1 MYQKLLVLLDGSELA
16 EVVFPFAEELAA
28 RLDLEVVLLQVYGAL
43 GRDFIPV
50 HRAYI
55 ERAADTIASQIEDI
69 QDRLGVQLDAR
80 VTEVRGELADGHYAD
95 EILRYVEENKI
106 DLIMMASHGRSGI
119 RRWHMG
125 SVADKVLRASKVPVW
140 FVHAGIPDAVPYNK
154 WPSKTF
160 IIPMD
165 GSERSE
171 SVIPHV
177 KTLASQRSLEPVN
190 ITLLRIC
197 DLPIAPSYY
206 SPELSGVPLNW
217 GEFMEQEM
225 ARCKQA
231 ALEYLSNLKDML
243 KDTGANITTETLVG
257 KAGDEIIEYAAKNP
271 YSVIVMTTHGRTGL
285 SRLVYGSV
293 AESVLMGIAN
303 PTLVIK
309 PVHNESEQKK

>member
-1 MYQKLLVLLDGSELA
+1 MYRKLLVLLDGSELA

-28 RLDLEVVLLQVYGAL
+28 RLDLEVILFQVYGAI
-43 GRDFIPV
+43 GREFIPV

-55 ERAADTIASQIEDI
+55 ERAADIIASQVETI
-69 QDRLGVQLDAR
+69 QERLGVSPDTSH
-80 VTEVRGELADGHYAD
+80 VEVRGELAGGYFAE
-95 EILRYVEENKI
+95 EILRYAEENEI
-106 DLIMMASHGRSGI
+106 DLMMMASHGRSGI

-125 SVADKVLRASKVPVW
+125 GVADKVLRASKVPVW

-160 IIPMD
+160 IVPLD
-165 GSERSE
+165 GTERSE
-171 SVIPHV
+171 SVLPHV
-177 KTLASQRSLEPVN
+177 ETLARQRTIEPVN

-197 DLPIAPSYY
+197 DPPIAPSYY

-225 ARCKQA
+225 TRGKQA
-231 ALEYLSNLKDML
+231 AFEYLSDLKERL
-243 KDTGANITTETLVG
+243 KDTGANITTEILVG
-257 KAGDEIIEYAAKNP
+257 KAGDEIIEYAVKNP
-271 YSVIVMTTHGRTGL
+271 YSVIIMTTHGRSGL

-293 AESVLMGIAN
+293 AESVLMGVSN

-309 PVHNESEQKK
+309 PG

>member
-1 MYQKLLVLLDGSELA
+1 MYRKLLVLLDGSELA
-16 EVVFPFAEELAA
+16 EVVLPFAEELTA
-28 RLDLEVVLLQVYGAL
+28 RLDLEVTLLQVYGAI
-43 GRDFIPV
+43 GREYIPV
-50 HRAYI
+50 HQAYI
-55 ERAADTIASQIEDI
+55 ERAAEKIARQAENIKE
-69 QDRLGVQLDAR
+69 RLGVPPENSTVEVQGQLAGGYFA
-80 VTEVRGELADGHYAD
+80 E
-95 EILRYVEENKI
+95 EILRYAEENEI
-106 DLIMMASHGRSGI
+106 DLMMMASHGRSGI

-140 FVHAGIPDAVPYNK
+140 FVHAGIPDAVPYDK

-160 IIPMD
+160 IVPLD

-171 SVIPHV
+171 SVLPHV
-177 KTLASQRSLEPVN
+177 DNLARQRTIEPIN

-197 DLPIAPSYY
+197 DPPIAPSYY

-225 ARCKQA
+225 ARSKQA
-231 ALEYLSNLKDML
+231 AMEYLSVLEERL
-243 KDTGANITTETLVG
+243 KDTGANITSETLVG

-271 YSVIVMTTHGRTGL
+271 YSVIVMTTHGRSGL

-293 AESVLMGIAN
+293 AENVLMGVSN

-309 PVHNESEQKK
+309 PD

>member
-1 MYQKLLVLLDGSELA
+1 MYRKLLVLLDGSELA

-28 RLDLEVVLLQVYGAL
+28 RLDLEVILL
-43 GRDFIPV
+43 
-50 HRAYI
+50 
-55 ERAADTIASQIEDI
+55 
-69 QDRLGVQLDAR
+69 
-80 VTEVRGELADGHYAD
+80 LAGGYFAE
-95 EILRYVEENKI
+95 EILRYAEENEI
-106 DLIMMASHGRSGI
+106 DLMMMASHGRSGI

-125 SVADKVLRASKVPVW
+125 GVADKVLRASKVPVW

-160 IIPMD
+160 IVPLD

-171 SVIPHV
+171 SVLPHV
-177 KTLASQRSLEPVN
+177 ETLARQRTIEPVN

-197 DLPIAPSYY
+197 DPPIAPSYY

-225 ARCKQA
+225 TRGKQA
-231 ALEYLSNLKDML
+231 AFEYLSDLKERL
-243 KDTGANITTETLVG
+243 KDTGANITTEILVG

-271 YSVIVMTTHGRTGL
+271 YSVIVMTTHGRSGL

-293 AESVLMGIAN
+293 AESVLMGVSN

-309 PVHNESEQKK
+309 PGQSE